1 MGQQAFRKRHT
12 QSQRVEC
19 ESKDTVSTGGPLPR
33 LPSRPTGIIR
43 SSRPFSSVRLGG
55 FCDTSKVDR
64 RFFSCIFA
72 MLFSEPGLEVAS
84 HGLPL
89 AGGILAS
96 FDNWPS
102 PMKSVQ
108 KNVQTLT
115 LSVEIVLLAP
125 GGSLA
130 GFWNNACQSATPLSL
145 LIF

>member
-1 MGQQAFRKRHT
+1 MA
-12 QSQRVEC
+12 C
-19 ESKDTVSTGGPLPR
+19 L
-33 LPSRPTGIIR
+33 
-43 SSRPFSSVRLGG
+43 
-55 FCDTSKVDR
+55 
-64 RFFSCIFA
+64 
-72 MLFSEPGLEVAS
+72 
-84 HGLPL
+84 LPL

-130 GFWNNACQSATPLSL
+130 GFWNDACQSATPLSL
-145 LIF
+145 MIFWSSRQGSAIQHWRGSAYHSRLHRTYKHVQSHQGSSSKSLWYPRARVCFRIH